1 MLHLCVL
8 FLCLVAHTK
17 SKAANPMLAIAK
29 IKPMTFLAIASG
41 VIIFM
46 FSRSC
51 IVILG
56 EFPAFALGYLSGYG
70 EIDMI
75 RIYSTASR

>member
-1 MLHLCVL
+1 
-8 FLCLVAHTK
+8 
-17 SKAANPMLAIAK
+17 MLAIAK

-70 EIDMI
+70 EIGMI
-75 RIYSTASR
+75 RN